1 MKKYSLILVLL
12 ISIVSV
18 AQVKIK
24 VNPNVGLTFSQ
35 LSDNNSNKIRMSYV
49 AGVDLRFGKR
59 INFVPGLYFG
69 NVGTDLEYTENSATY
84 EIDNSINTLQ
94 LRTLLAV
101 NVINTK
107 ALRIRLIAGPALHY
121 TIQSLDIEKD
131 NIKNAIAF
139 LNFGAGVDLGFF
151 TIDARYE
158 YGLTSVFDESGT
170 QSITID
176 SKNNILIISVGLVF

>member
-1 MKKYSLILVLL
+1 MKKYSLILALL
-12 ISIVSV
+12 ISIVSL
-18 AQVKIK
+18 AQVK

-49 AGVDLRFGKR
+49 AGIDLRFGGVV
-59 INFVPGLYFG
+59 NFVPGLYFG

-107 ALRIRLIAGPALHY
+107 VLRIRLIAGPTLHY

-170 QSITID
+170 QTITVD